1 MIQLIRRDSTVI
13 ELEATNIGI
22 SIQRNVLVH
31 PIPLLA
37 TRAAL
42 DLNQPNVGI
51 VIDGI
56 ITDDEEAKGGSAAQ
70 MTIDLSLAFGNAGAT
85 SWYASIGASWSLVKN
100 EMDGASITFR
110 SAEQIEANVGES
122 IELQLKN
129 GSASN
134 VVAAKSIIYVD
145 ISSTTNTGGVAGAI
159 KTALNAANIKV
170 NTATVALS
178 SQFTINTK
186 VGQAAAISYHNQNGS
201 TGTYNNEMIEIVNTK
216 QGSSGNSVVSVRK
229 QGLSS
234 TTTWDK
240 QFFVTN
246 MSGGVSGIQ
255 MTRGDK
261 LQDLLNAITNP
272 SAGGALISPQVLTG
286 SAIDLP
292 DSIASFDSAQFL
304 RIDQSKAVQ
313 KYIVG
318 VRIPY
323 ESIVSST
330 TGSRELRQ
338 FLIPA
343 GPGTD
348 FSAEGNTEAFDPV
361 EIINNKPVR
370 PNPFLRQGVAIP
382 VIVQSFDPGYEAG
395 DSVWTYQIQ
404 LAPVEQLVGL

>member
-13 ELEATNIGI
+13 ELEATNIGF
-22 SIQRNVLVH
+22 SVQRNVLVH

-42 DLNQPNVGI
+42 DLNQPQVGI

-56 ITDDEEAKGGSAAQ
+56 ITDDEEAKGGSASQ

-85 SWYASIGASWSLVKN
+85 SWYASLGTGWALVKT

-110 SAEQIEANVGES
+110 TKGQIDANLGES
-122 IELQLKN
+122 IELRLIN

-134 VVAAKSIIYVD
+134 IVATKSIIFAN
-145 ISSTTNTGGVAGAI
+145 ISSTTNTSGVSTAI
-159 KTALNAANIKV
+159 KTALEAASIKV
-170 NTATVALS
+170 NTATVALTS
-178 SQFTINTK
+178 ELSITTK
-186 VGQAAAISYHNQNGS
+186 TGQAASISYHNQNGS
-201 TGTYNNEMIEIVNTK
+201 IGSYSNEMLEIKNKVD
-216 QGSSGNSVVSVRK
+216 GSSGNSTVAVQK
-229 QGLSS
+229 QTASS
-234 TTTWDK
+234 ATSWDK
-240 QFFVTN
+240 QFFATN
-246 MSGGVSGIQ
+246 MTGGVSGVQ

-304 RIDQSKAVQ
+304 RIDQAKAVQ
-313 KYIVG
+313 KYIIG

-330 TGSRELRQ
+330 SGNRELRQ

-348 FSAEGNTEAFDPV
+348 HSAEANTESFDPV
-361 EIINNKPVR
+361 DIINNKPVR

-382 VIVQSFDPGYEAG
+382 VVVQSFDPGYEAG

-404 LAPVEQLVGL
+404 LSPVEQLVGL